1 MNNKQKQI
9 HTIDTVFPL
18 IFILLFG
25 FCALALVLSGAHVYQ
40 DTTDGLKQN
49 YTIRT
54 AATYL
59 QEKVREYS
67 SESQVE
73 VLSQD
78 GQTVIALYE
87 EGENEQAIDHSR
99 YATYI
104 YLYKGKLRELFT
116 KKGRD
121 VVWSSGQE
129 LVSAETFSV
138 TKQKED
144 LLQIELIGDGQE
156 ELLYIRIYGE
166 DSK

>member
-59 QEKVREYS
+59 QEKIR
-67 SESQVE
+67 
-73 VLSQD
+73 VLKNPTMVGLDPSM
-78 GQTVIALYE
+78 T
-87 EGENEQAIDHSR
+87 SR
-99 YATYI
+99 YPHEFSGGQRQRICRKRCGSTAVN
-104 YLYKGKLRELFT
+104 LR
-116 KKGRD
+116 
-121 VVWSSGQE
+121 
-129 LVSAETFSV
+129 
-138 TKQKED
+138 
-144 LLQIELIGDGQE
+144 
-156 ELLYIRIYGE
+156 
-166 DSK
+166 

>member
-1 MNNKQKQI
+1 M
-9 HTIDTVFPL
+9 
-18 IFILLFG
+18 
-25 FCALALVLSGAHVYQ
+25 VLSGAHVYQ

-78 GQTVIALYE
+78 GQTVLALYE
-87 EGENEQAIDHSR
+87 EGDSG
-99 YATYI
+99 YVTYI

-116 KKGRD
+116 KKGRKI
-121 VVWSSGQE
+121 VWSSGQE
-129 LVSAETFSV
+129 LVTVDTFSV
-138 TKQKED
+138 IKQKED
-144 LLQIELIGDGQE
+144 LLQIRISADGQE
-156 ELLYIRIYGE
+156 ELFYTRIYGE
-166 DSK
+166 DGK

>member
-1 MNNKQKQI
+1 MFTGIGSFLCPCIPGYNGWIKAELYYSDSGN
-9 HTIDTVFPL
+9 VFA
-18 IFILLFG
+18 G
-25 FCALALVLSGAHVYQ
+25 KGA
-40 DTTDGLKQN
+40 
-49 YTIRT
+49 
-54 AATYL
+54 
-59 QEKVREYS
+59 EYS

-87 EGENEQAIDHSR
+87 EGDSD
-99 YATYI
+99 YVTYI

-129 LVSAETFSV
+129 LVSADTFSV

-144 LLQIELIGDGQE
+144 LLQIELSGDGQE

>member
-40 DTTDGLKQN
+40 
-49 YTIRT
+49 
-54 AATYL
+54 
-59 QEKVREYS
+59 EYS
-67 SESQVE
+67 SESQIE

-87 EGENEQAIDHSR
+87 EGDSD
-99 YATYI
+99 YVTYI

-129 LVSAETFSV
+129 LVSADTFSV

-144 LLQIELIGDGQE
+144 LLQIELSGDGQE

>member
-1 MNNKQKQI
+1 M
-9 HTIDTVFPL
+9 

-78 GQTVIALYE
+78 GQTVLALYE
-87 EGENEQAIDHSR
+87 EGDSG
-99 YATYI
+99 YVTYI
-104 YLYKGKLRELFT
+104 YLYKGKLWELFT

-121 VVWSSGQE
+121 IVWSSGQE
-129 LVSAETFSV
+129 LVSVDTFSV
-138 TKQKED
+138 TEQKED
-144 LLQIELIGDGQE
+144 LLQIELSGDGQE

-166 DSK
+166 DGK

>member
-78 GQTVIALYE
+78 GQTVLALYE
-87 EGENEQAIDHSR
+87 EGDSG
-99 YATYI
+99 YVTYI
-104 YLYKGKLRELFT
+104 YLYKGKLWELFT
-116 KKGRD
+116 KNCLEKRAGTCFSRYIFCYGAKG
-121 VVWSSGQE
+121 G
-129 LVSAETFSV
+129 LVADRT
-138 TKQKED
+138 
-144 LLQIELIGDGQE
+144 
-156 ELLYIRIYGE
+156 
-166 DSK
+166 